1 LVLALSA
8 PPHHDFAFSCFN
20 LYDADAE
27 LRNFRG
33 RVYGILANPPFSL
46 PLERV
51 AKPGELF
58 ELGYRNSD
66 ALFLDVC
73 LDLLAPGGALVCLLP
88 HSLVVNSEFD
98 RLRRSVERHWELCGI
113 VTLPEGVFYLT
124 GNTSTRAD
132 IVHLRKKSGRHMQAH
147 KAFFAN
153 APTVGFPLNSRTTY
167 FGENSLEIIVGD
179 PRVLECTNRPA

>member
-1 LVLALSA
+1 
-8 PPHHDFAFSCFN
+8 
-20 LYDADAE
+20 
-27 LRNFRG
+27 
-33 RVYGILANPPFSL
+33 
-46 PLERV
+46 
-51 AKPGELF
+51 
-58 ELGYRNSD
+58 
-66 ALFLDVC
+66 
-73 LDLLAPGGALVCLLP
+73 LVCLLP